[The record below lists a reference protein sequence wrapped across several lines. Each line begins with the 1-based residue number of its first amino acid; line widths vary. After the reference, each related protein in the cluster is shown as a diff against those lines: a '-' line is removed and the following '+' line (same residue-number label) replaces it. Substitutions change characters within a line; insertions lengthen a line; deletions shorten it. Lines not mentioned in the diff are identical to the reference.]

1 VVDPISKQPE
11 SKHTPVRIKA
21 YRPAWHG
28 FVLSRSE
35 LDIKDPDYWVK
46 IKGDQ
51 VYRYEL
57 AGLTAP
63 ENWRNWAQNNLGD
76 SDDETPWLEY
86 QDPSLGNYRA
96 AHIVNNRLVSVVF
109 IAAGSQLPERNWL
122 MGLFAKTELEKT
134 ERMAILTGKP
144 PVGEA
149 DTGAIV
155 CSCFNIGEKTIK
167 AAISEKGL
175 KTHQEVGRCLKAGT
189 NCGSCVPEIKALL

>member
-1 VVDPISKQPE
+1 
-11 SKHTPVRIKA
+11 
-21 YRPAWHG
+21 
-28 FVLSRSE
+28 
-35 LDIKDPDYWVK
+35 
-46 IKGDQ
+46 
-51 VYRYEL
+51 
-57 AGLTAP
+57 
-63 ENWRNWAQNNLGD
+63 
-76 SDDETPWLEY
+76 
-86 QDPSLGNYRA
+86 
-96 AHIVNNRLVSVVF
+96 
-109 IAAGSQLPERNWL
+109 